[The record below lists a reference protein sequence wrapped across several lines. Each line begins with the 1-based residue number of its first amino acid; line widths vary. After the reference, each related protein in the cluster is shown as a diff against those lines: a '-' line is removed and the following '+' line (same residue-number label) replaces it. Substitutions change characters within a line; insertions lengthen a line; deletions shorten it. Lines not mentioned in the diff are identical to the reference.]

1 MQNLGF
7 IGLGL
12 MGGNICANLVKHGN
26 ILTVFDI
33 VQAKMKRF
41 EGQATLANSTLEV
54 FEKSDV
60 IFFSLPNSEIIEK
73 ITAEFLQTGVKGKTV
88 IDLSTSYPMSTKK
101 LYTAFKSVGGNYIDA
116 PLLAGPDEAAAG
128 QLISMIS
135 GDKEAVDNCHEFF
148 MEYCVKYDYVGESGN
163 AHIMKIMMNFTGLMY
178 ALLLGQMFPL
188 AEKLGINPNNL
199 YEVMDNEIFS
209 NWVYRFYA
217 PKMID
222 RSFGMAFALDL
233 GLKDLTYM
241 KKLYEEYN
249 VPAFALD
256 GGLDLLRSA
265 RKDGKGKLDF
275 SQCAATMYDFLGL

>member
-1 MQNLGF
+1 MQSLGF

-26 ILTVFDI
+26 HLTVFD
-33 VQAKMKRF
+33 VDSAKMKRF
-41 EGQATLANSTLEV
+41 EGQAVLVKSTLEV

-60 IFFSLPNSEIIEK
+60 IFLSLPNSEIIEK
-73 ITAEFLQTGVKGKTV
+73 ITAEYLQAGVKGKTV
-88 IDLSTSYPMSTKK
+88 IDLSTSYPLSTRK
-101 LYTAFKSVGGNYIDA
+101 LYTAFKNAGGNFIDA

-128 QLISMIS
+128 QLIAMIS
-135 GDKEAVDNCHEFF
+135 GDKAVVESHHDLF
-148 MEYCVKYDYVGESGN
+148 MEYCAKYDYVGESGN
-163 AHIMKIMMNFTGLMY
+163 AHIIKIMMNFTGLMY

-188 AEKLGINPNNL
+188 AEKLGIDPNNL
-199 YEVMDNEIFS
+199 YKVMDNEIFS
-209 NWVYRFYA
+209 NWIYRFYA

-256 GGLDLLRSA
+256 GGLDLLRTSL
-265 RKDGKGKLDF
+265 KDGKGKLDF
-275 SQCAATMYDFLGL
+275 SRCAATMYEYLDL